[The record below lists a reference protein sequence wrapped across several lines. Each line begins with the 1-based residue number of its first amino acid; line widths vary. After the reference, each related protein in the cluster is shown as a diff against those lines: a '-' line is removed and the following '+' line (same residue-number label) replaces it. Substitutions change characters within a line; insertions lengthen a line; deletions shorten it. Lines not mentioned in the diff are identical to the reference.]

1 MKPKEI
7 YMYCLGAFII
17 LCATGAT
24 IFMMAKV
31 IPERNHDIVNN
42 SLSQLWILAALVTGY
57 FYGSSKSSADKNEL
71 LKDKTPQP

>member
-7 YMYCLGAFII
+7 YMYTLGAFII

-24 IFMMAKV
+24 VFMMLQV

-42 SLSQLWILAALVTGY
+42 SISQLWILAALVTGY
-57 FYGSSKSSADKNEL
+57 FYGSSKSSSDKTEM
-71 LKDKTPQP
+71 LKDKTTTP